1 MSAAFGSVKSAV
13 RTAAAQ
19 FYHASG
25 LHQWRHRGKAV
36 IVMYHRVLTP
46 GEVLSQAVQPG
57 MYVHDTVFA
66 QHMSFLKNNFTVV
79 SLQDLL
85 DMWKREVWNDRQRY
99 CVITFDDGWLDNYHH
114 AYPILKKLNIPAT
127 IFLPTDYVGSR
138 EWFWPDQVAYI
149 CRALS
154 GRRNSERA
162 YERFSS
168 VLARHGGQK
177 VGIASDEW
185 TRPGEVADRVIEWCK
200 RLPIESVRELVA
212 ALVAELDV
220 MLPEGRVI
228 VNWDEVREMSAG
240 GLSFGS
246 HSCSHRI
253 MTTISPDLVWEEVA
267 RSRQVLLEQRINYVS
282 AFCYPN
288 GNSDPTIQDQVQ
300 TCGYE
305 AAVGVQMGVEGR
317 KPQNRYALR
326 RIGIHNDITNTIPLF
341 CLRLFGPVTERH

>member
-66 QHMSFLKNNFTVV
+66 QHMSSLKNNFTVV